1 MNVAEA
7 RARIKAR
14 VWQELAQSSLTLKSL
29 PQEEVEALVDFVTDA
44 ALLELDTAMETS
56 LAKEANIARSDL
68 LAGAETE
75 EVLWQ
80 GRPLLS
86 LTTRYV
92 ITDERVRVISGLLGK
107 DREDVE
113 LVRVQDMDQNQSM
126 GERLLNV
133 GDVIIHSH
141 DRSHPTLQLQNV
153 KNPQEVHEI
162 LRRAV
167 IRARKDHGLRYREEM

>member
-14 VWQELAQSSLTLKSL
+14 VWQELAQSELTLKSL
-29 PQEEVEALVDFVTDA
+29 PQKEVEALVDFVTDA
-44 ALLELDTAMETS
+44 ALLELDTEMETS
-56 LAKEANIARSDL
+56 LAKETKIAKSDL

-86 LTTRYV
+86 LTMRYV
-92 ITDERVRVISGLLGK
+92 ITNERVRVISGLLGK

-113 LVRVQDMDQNQSM
+113 LVRIQDMDQNQSM

-141 DRSHPTLQLQNV
+141 DPSHPTLQLQNV

-167 IRARKDHGLRYREEM
+167 INARKEHGLRYQEEM

>member
-14 VWQELAQSSLTLKSL
+14 VWQELAQSDLTLKSL

-56 LAKEANIARSDL
+56 LAKETNIAQSDL

-75 EVLWQ
+75 EILWQ

-92 ITDERVRVISGLLGK
+92 ITNQRVRVISGLLGK

-167 IRARKDHGLRYREEM
+167 ISARKEHGLRYREEM